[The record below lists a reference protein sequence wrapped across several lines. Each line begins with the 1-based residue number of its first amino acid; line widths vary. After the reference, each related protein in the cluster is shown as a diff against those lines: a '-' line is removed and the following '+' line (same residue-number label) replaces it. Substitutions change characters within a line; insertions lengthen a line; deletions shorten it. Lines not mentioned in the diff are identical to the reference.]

1 MKLENKNGK
10 VTYLLDTGNAVVKTI
25 IDESK
30 AQDLIKSL
38 EPSEPKDS
46 SRYPGYNTEIEGKHG
61 MVYYFNRVK
70 QARQKKV
77 DKRDT

>member
-10 VTYLLDTGNAVVKTI
+10 VTYLLDTGTAVVKTV

-38 EPSEPKDS
+38 EPAEPKES
-46 SRYPGYNTEIEGKHG
+46 TRYPGYNTEIEGKHG
-61 MVYYFNRVK
+61 MTYYFTRVK

-77 DKRDT
+77 GKSDS